1 MRYDLEKT
9 YKYKDSVQRF
19 SEQKKLRINFCLFT
33 KYLLSIYSS
42 AIVSQEGDA
51 GIQGGSVMGQGSR
64 SRDESGSH

>member
-1 MRYDLEKT
+1 MRFDLEKT

-51 GIQGGSVMGQGSR
+51 GIQVAV
-64 SRDESGSH
+64 